1 MKRQLLLLTFGLIV
15 SICANAQIY
24 FVDSIA
30 YIILKEKRTTP
41 IRGAKIWYNGV
52 AMDSCKSVPYM
63 GMQEAYCTTKKIAPP
78 RHNYEKFHIR
88 VEHPD
93 FAVLDDSLYLT
104 NEIFLFKPT
113 DTYFYASNKIP
124 TRKYE
129 GKTMV
134 WKSKMSLEELKEL
147 AEKTG
152 GVYIESYDACP
163 HFKGDGGHGFGPNL
177 HVFQHKDEKDRIRF
191 SKKTDASP
199 MVGGSEAYPSRFGL
213 SRQITIS
220 YLGYLDK
227 IGEVEKLLDKLK
239 SSGQIRDYYV
249 QRMSIIMIQI
259 NLEPGDEF
267 KANEIIE
274 ELMRSNGYLEH
285 PVQEPIM
292 FQCPG

>member
-1 MKRQLLLLTFGLIV
+1 MKRQLLLLTFGLLV
-15 SICANAQIY
+15 SFCASAQIY

-30 YIILKEKRTTP
+30 YIILKEKRVTP
-41 IRGAKIWYNGV
+41 IKGAKIWYNGV
-52 AMDSCKSVPYM
+52 AMDSCKSVPYV

-78 RHNYEKFHIR
+78 RHIYEKFHIR

-113 DTYFYASNKIP
+113 DTYFYATNKIP

-152 GVYIESYDACP
+152 GVYIESYNACS
-163 HFKGDGGHGFGPNL
+163 HFKDDGDQGYGPVV
-177 HVFQHKDEKDRIRF
+177 HVFLHRDEKDRIRF
-191 SKKTDASP
+191 SKKTEASP
-199 MVGGSEAYPSRFGL
+199 MVDGSEAYPSRFGL

-220 YLGYLDK
+220 YLGYPDK
-227 IGEVEKLLDKLK
+227 ASEVEKLLEKLK
-239 SSGQIRDYYV
+239 SSGKIRDYYV

-274 ELMRSNGYLEH
+274 ELMRKNGYLEH
-285 PVQEPIM
+285 PNQEPIM
-292 FQCPG
+292 FVCPG